1 MFVPKHG
8 DLGRKEDWLA
18 SQGFFDPRIS
28 IRFSTYYIYFFSV
41 GCFKGGVPRAS
52 HPNPPPP
59 PHPPPHL
66 LPAGWGQLNLRYLP
80 P

>member
-28 IRFSTYYIYFFSV
+28 ICFSMYYMYIFSV
-41 GCFKGGVPRAS
+41 GCFKGGCLGLATQAT
-52 HPNPPPP
+52 PPLRIRP
-59 PHPPPHL
+59 L
-66 LPAGWGQLNLRYLP
+66 LAGVS
-80 P
+80 

>member
-28 IRFSTYYIYFFSV
+28 ICFSMYYFMYIFSV
-41 GCFKGGVPRAS
+41 GCFKGGCLGLATQAT
-52 HPNPPPP
+52 PPLRIRP
-59 PHPPPHL
+59 L
-66 LPAGWGQLNLRYLP
+66 LAGVS
-80 P
+80 